1 VNFVNPQELQQVTQ
15 TGKVG
20 RFSSLDKK
28 YVIAG
33 VCVGL
38 VVVASV
44 LILTR
49 LESSKLWNERNS
61 IFGQLAKTNPGDETK
76 ESEKN
81 IVNALTGVEY
91 TEEESKDWKDLRPLG
106 VMINNHQD
114 ARPQAGLI
122 DAEFTYEIVAE
133 GGITRF
139 LAFYQSV
146 LPEKIGPIRSA
157 REYYLVLAKE
167 MGDAM
172 LMHHGYSP
180 QALVA
185 IETWPV
191 RSLQRG
197 AAPYWRENPRNVAIE
212 HTLYASGKEVVKKGL
227 ELGWEGKSANFY
239 VWQFKDDAT
248 AYSAMPQA
256 TTIAYDF
263 WYPGDFS
270 AEWTYDSA
278 TNDYF
283 RFMGYDSV
291 GKSVPHI
298 DETTNQ
304 QLKVK
309 NLIVQF
315 ATETKIAGDDKNRLD
330 YEFVGSGKGY
340 VFIDGRVIEVTWSK
354 AERDVRT
361 KYYDMNGSEIRFNR
375 GKFWV
380 SVLPDRNPD
389 FLKFSAEAAPKTN

>member
-1 VNFVNPQELQQVTQ
+1 MKNELAKNKRQKRLWLITCFIFAV
-15 TGKVG
+15 
-20 RFSSLDKK
+20 FFI
-28 YVIAG
+28 IAG
-33 VCVGL
+33 FVFF
-38 VVVASV
+38 SY
-44 LILTR
+44 
-49 LESSKLWNERNS
+49 
-61 IFGQLAKTNPGDETK
+61 
-76 ESEKN
+76 KN
-81 IVNALTGVEY
+81 IMYGRLNFAKNREYSVIKQNKIKNDACLDCVRRNLDGEYAKPGEENLYPIAVIIENLVE
-91 TEEESKDWKDLRPLG
+91 
-106 VMINNHQD
+106 
-114 ARPQAGLI
+114 ARPQSGLSRASLVFE
-122 DAEFTYEIVAE
+122 AEAE
-133 GGITRF
+133 GNITRF

-340 VFIDGRVIEVTWSK
+340 VFIDGRAIEVTWSK
-354 AERDVRT
+354 AERDART

>member
-1 VNFVNPQELQQVTQ
+1 
-15 TGKVG
+15 
-20 RFSSLDKK
+20 
-28 YVIAG
+28 
-33 VCVGL
+33 
-38 VVVASV
+38 
-44 LILTR
+44 
-49 LESSKLWNERNS
+49 
-61 IFGQLAKTNPGDETK
+61 
-76 ESEKN
+76 
-81 IVNALTGVEY
+81 
-91 TEEESKDWKDLRPLG
+91 
-106 VMINNHQD
+106 
-114 ARPQAGLI
+114 
-122 DAEFTYEIVAE
+122 
-133 GGITRF
+133 
-139 LAFYQSV
+139 
-146 LPEKIGPIRSA
+146 
-157 REYYLVLAKE
+157 
-167 MGDAM
+167 
-172 LMHHGYSP
+172 
-180 QALVA
+180 
-185 IETWPV
+185 
-191 RSLQRG
+191 
-197 AAPYWRENPRNVAIE
+197 
-212 HTLYASGKEVVKKGL
+212 
-227 ELGWEGKSANFY
+227 
-239 VWQFKDDAT
+239 
-248 AYSAMPQA
+248 MPQA

-354 AERDVRT
+354 AERDART